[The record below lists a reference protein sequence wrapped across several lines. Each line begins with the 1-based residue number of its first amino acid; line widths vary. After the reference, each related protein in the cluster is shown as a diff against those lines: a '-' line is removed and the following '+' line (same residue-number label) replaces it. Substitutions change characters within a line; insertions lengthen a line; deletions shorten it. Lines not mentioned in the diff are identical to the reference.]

1 MPLVLILAGLLFLA
15 PAMLDAQEADADRD
29 DWGEESWEEDPWDDG
44 AASPWVGF
52 VEAAY
57 GGRWDED
64 EAVGR
69 YTTLAELRWRLERD
83 WQFDNWSLEFRGD
96 AVADAVT
103 EELDASLR
111 ELSAFTSVGSTD
123 IRAGRQVLTWG
134 TGDLL
139 FLNDLFPKGWVS
151 FFSGRDDEYLKAP
164 SDAIRV
170 SRFGDHVN
178 LDIIA
183 MALFTPDEYL
193 TGERLSFFSPAAGV
207 IVAPDPPLSALEPS
221 ASLANTEWAVRL
233 FRNFSGTEVA
243 VYGFDGFY
251 HQPSP
256 VGPGGQLAFPELA
269 SLGASLRRPLGP
281 GLVNVE
287 FSQYFSKDDRS
298 GTDPGVPNDQFR
310 FLAGYEWEA
319 ITNLTV
325 GLQYYVER
333 TQDHDALLASSPWPD
348 YEVVEWRTW
357 LTNRLTWRINQ
368 DRVTWSLF
376 TFLSPADDDFYLRPQ
391 VNWRV
396 SDAWNIAGGANLF
409 GGEEES
415 TFFAQFEDN
424 GNVYLRVR
432 FNY

>member
-1 MPLVLILAGLLFLA
+1 MPLRLVLTGLLFLA
-15 PAMLDAQEADADRD
+15 PVMLDAQEADEDRD
-29 DWGEESWEEDPWDDG
+29 DWGEESWQEDPWDG
-44 AASPWVGF
+44 AAASPWVGF

-57 GGRWDED
+57 GSRWDED
-64 EAVGR
+64 QAVGR
-69 YTTLAELRWRLERD
+69 YTTLAEVRWRLERD
-83 WQFDNWSLEFRGD
+83 WQFDNWSLDFRGD

-103 EELDASLR
+103 DELDASLR

-170 SRFGDHVN
+170 SRFGDRFNIDV
-178 LDIIA
+178 IA
-183 MALFTPDEYL
+183 MPLFTPDEYL
-193 TGERLSFFSPAAGV
+193 TGERLSFFSPAAAM
-207 IVAPDPPLSALEPS
+207 IVAPDPPLNALEPS
-221 ASLANTEWAVRL
+221 ASLSNTEWAIRL

-256 VGPGGQLAFPELA
+256 LGPGGQLAFPELT
-269 SLGASLRRPLGP
+269 SLGASLRRPAGP
-281 GLVNVE
+281 GLFNVE
-287 FSQYFSKDDRS
+287 LSQYRSKDDRS
-298 GTDPGVPNDQFR
+298 GTDPRVPNDQFR

-325 GLQYYVER
+325 GFQYYVEW
-333 TQDHDALLASSPWPD
+333 TQDHDALLANSPWPE
-348 YEVVEWRTW
+348 YEVAEWRTW
-357 LTNRLTWRINQ
+357 LTNRLTWRVKQ

-376 TFLSPADDDFYLRPQ
+376 TFLSPTDDDFYLRPQ
-391 VNWRV
+391 VNWRL
-396 SDAWNIAGGANLF
+396 SDAWNIAGGANVF
-409 GGEEES
+409 GGEDES

-424 GNVYLRVR
+424 GNVYVRVR